1 VLCRY
6 RSEGDGPGKRNAWLI
21 AHLDGLRPVIA
32 CGSWRTGEKYT
43 LALDRRP
50 LSPDQLA
57 MQRTACAAATAER
70 DRELRRGHESARRF
84 VQTLWDK
91 APLADPDHPYLT
103 RKGIGVHGA
112 RQNGG
117 KLLIPMRDAD
127 GVLWNVQGIR
137 ANGDKRFERGRVQGL
152 AAHIGDMITD
162 KLLICE
168 GWATACSLHEAT
180 GALTFAAMSA
190 GNLAHVA
197 QWLRAKY
204 PDADI
209 TICADNDF
217 ETERRDGKNPGI
229 DAARA
234 AATAIGAKMAI
245 PGEGFNDFNDQANGA
260 TRPRID
266 NGTSEDE

>member
-32 CGSWRTGEKYT
+32 CGSWRTGEKFT
-43 LALDRRP
+43 LALDRHP

-57 MQRTACAAATAER
+57 MQRTAYAAAKVQR
-70 DRELRRGHESARRF
+70 DRELRHGHESARRF

-103 RKGIGVHGA
+103 RKRIGVHGA

-117 KLLIPMRDAD
+117 KLLIPLRDSE
-127 GVLWNVQGIR
+127 GEIWNVQTIR
-137 ANGDKRFERGRVQGL
+137 ADGEKRFERGRAQGL

-168 GWATACSLHEAT
+168 GWATACSLFEAT
-180 GALTFAAMSA
+180 GAPTFASMGV
-190 GNLAHVA
+190 GNLLPVA
-197 QWLRAKY
+197 QWLKAKY
-204 PDADI
+204 PDVVIA
-209 TICADNDF
+209 ICADNDF

-234 AATAIGAKMAI
+234 AATAIGAKLAI

-260 TRPRID
+260 KRSKAASGSDQGR
-266 NGTSEDE
+266 